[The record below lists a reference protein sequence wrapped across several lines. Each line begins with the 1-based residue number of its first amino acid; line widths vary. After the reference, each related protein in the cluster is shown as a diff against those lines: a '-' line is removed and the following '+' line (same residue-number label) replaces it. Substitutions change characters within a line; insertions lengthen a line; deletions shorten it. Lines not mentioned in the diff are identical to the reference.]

1 LITAFSMNILLKIS
15 QKRNPIKNVEKN

>member
-15 QKRNPIKNVEKN
+15 QKRNPIKNVKKN